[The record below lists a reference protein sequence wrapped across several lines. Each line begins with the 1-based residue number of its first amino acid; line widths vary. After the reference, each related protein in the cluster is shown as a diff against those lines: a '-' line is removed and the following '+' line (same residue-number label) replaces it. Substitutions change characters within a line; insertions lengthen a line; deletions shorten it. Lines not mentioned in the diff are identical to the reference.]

1 MSVEFEYLEKITQEF
16 FSKARI
22 QQSLNII
29 YEHDITGWE
38 IWLQIELSHFL
49 SKHDSEPEWH
59 REEEHDYDRRMEKN
73 KSFLKPDFLIRKKGW
88 RKDSYFALEIK
99 QHREAA
105 NCISNMKKDMAR
117 VEKIKQS
124 SVDLR
129 NYWVLGVYERKSKA
143 DIKELITDA
152 LDLHGYE
159 YDDNV
164 VVNKFINNTYFG
176 YCIF

>member
-1 MSVEFEYLEKITQEF
+1 MSVEFDYLKELTEEF
-16 FSKARI
+16 FSTAHIR
-22 QQSLNII
+22 QSLNII
-29 YEHDITGWE
+29 YTREITGWE
-38 IWLQIELSHFL
+38 IWLQIELSRFL
-49 SKHDSEPEWH
+49 SQHESEPEWY
-59 REEEHDYDRRMEKN
+59 REEEHDYDRRMEKG

-88 RKDSYFALEIK
+88 KKYSYFALELK

-129 NYWVLGVYERKSKA
+129 NYWVLGVYLRKPKTE
-143 DIKELITDA
+143 IKELILDA
-152 LDLHGYE
+152 LDSHGYE
-159 YDDNV
+159 YDDSV
-164 VVNKFINNTYFG
+164 IVNKYIPKTKFG